1 LVIRSKNVLM
11 GRDVLGQIGTLFFH
25 LTTIYHFMAW
35 IRDWNQRFGSIRW
48 LDRNRARQLLNQG
61 MDAFNNHATADNL
74 RPIIGNIIDLL
85 PPEEKET
92 IENDDSLLH

>member
-1 LVIRSKNVLM
+1 
-11 GRDVLGQIGTLFFH
+11 
-25 LTTIYHFMAW
+25 
-35 IRDWNQRFGSIRW
+35 
-48 LDRNRARQLLNQG
+48 

>member
-1 LVIRSKNVLM
+1 
-11 GRDVLGQIGTLFFH
+11 
-25 LTTIYHFMAW
+25 MAW

-48 LDRNRARQLLNQG
+48 LDRNRAWQLLNQG